1 MSTLHTNSA
10 PESIARLL
18 EIGLD
23 PFNFSDSL
31 LGILA
36 QRLVRRLCVQCRVPQ
51 PLHADALDDLARQ
64 YVASGQ
70 SVGLTPDELVARWRQ
85 EHADAHGEVRLYHHH
100 GCQACNG
107 HGYKGRMG
115 LHELMVSND
124 EIRRLVRRRAPAA
137 ELQAAALAGG
147 MVTLRQDGIEKAL
160 AGLTDMA
167 EVFAASNG

>member
-1 MSTLHTNSA
+1 
-10 PESIARLL
+10 
-18 EIGLD
+18 
-23 PFNFSDSL
+23 
-31 LGILA
+31 
-36 QRLVRRLCVQCRVPQ
+36 
-51 PLHADALDDLARQ
+51 
-64 YVASGQ
+64 
-70 SVGLTPDELVARWRQ
+70 
-85 EHADAHGEVRLYHHH
+85 
-100 GCQACNG
+100 
-107 HGYKGRMG
+107 MG